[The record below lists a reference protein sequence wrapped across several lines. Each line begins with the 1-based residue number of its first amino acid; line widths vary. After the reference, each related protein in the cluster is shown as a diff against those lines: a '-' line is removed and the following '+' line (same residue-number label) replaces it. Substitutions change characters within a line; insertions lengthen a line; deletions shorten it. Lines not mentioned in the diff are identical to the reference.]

1 MGGGWSAEMSY
12 KFDWDVV
19 FNRDMVTLVVLGLKY
34 TFLISVLSLLFGNV
48 VGLLAALLRISR
60 RAPLT
65 QIAYIYID
73 FFRTTPALVQLIW
86 IFYVLP
92 IVLGIN
98 LDPITAGVI
107 ALSLNAGAFLAEV
120 FRAGIESIS
129 RGQRDAASVLGLSR
143 LQSFVFVL
151 LPQALRRVLPATGN
165 VLIGLIKD
173 SALLTTIA
181 VPELTYQIQTDV
193 ARTFRPLELYTAL
206 AFLYFALTYPLSL
219 AASALERR
227 YRVT

>member
-1 MGGGWSAEMSY
+1 MSY
-12 KFDWDVV
+12 QFNWDVV
-19 FNRDMVTLVVLGLKY
+19 FSPDMITIVTIGLKY
-34 TFLISVLSLLFGNV
+34 TLLVSVLSLILGNI
-48 VGLLAALLRISR
+48 VGLFAALLRISGK
-60 RAPLT
+60 PPFS
-65 QIAYIYID
+65 QIAYVYID

-92 IVLGIN
+92 IIAGID
-98 LDPITAGVI
+98 LSPISAGVI
-107 ALSLNAGAFLAEV
+107 ALALNAGAFLAEV

-129 RGQRDAASVLGLSR
+129 KGQRDAASVLGLSR
-143 LQSFVFVL
+143 FQSFTYVL

-165 VLIGLIKD
+165 VLISLIKD

-181 VPELTYQIQTDV
+181 VPELTYQFQTDV

-206 AFLYFALTYPLSL
+206 AVMYFLLTYPLSL